1 MFPIDKYSVRI
12 VVIFTGSFEILFVL
26 FLCSNAALVVG
37 LNETCLEI
45 YNCQEP
51 LDKGKMLRY

>member
-1 MFPIDKYSVRI
+1 MFPIDKCSVRI
-12 VVIFTGSFEILFVL
+12 VVIFTGSLKYFVL
-26 FLCSNAALVVG
+26 FLYSNAALVVG

>member
-1 MFPIDKYSVRI
+1 MFPIDKCSVRI
-12 VVIFTGSFEILFVL
+12 VVIFTGSLKRFVL